1 MNPAEAE
8 QLAEQ
13 ASDAFDA
20 IKRGPSVASEAELPA
35 DESAAAAPAPAV
47 YKRGNREMAARV
59 DALHSEAQLCLEET
73 PPKPTEAL
81 QLMQKAVFVAPQDA
95 RLYTLRAEAYVLS
108 CDFRSAVLNLRKA
121 MACAESEGGATA
133 AVQRRLS
140 EVLDVQGLSLLR
152 STMPGSREQAEEAFE
167 AAAEAD
173 RMAVPPRFHLVCPAA
188 RHSPA
193 HSPATADA
201 SVVLAGA
208 GALRPRGLQRRHRCA
223 RRGDRAV
230 AGQGRA
236 ALPPAR
242 QGPLDHQELRPQ
254 HAGRDDRHRDRPE
267 DAGAEGAGGRPAQA
281 V

>member
-13 ASDAFDA
+13 DSDAFDA

-35 DESAAAAPAPAV
+35 DDSAAAAPAPAV

-133 AVQRRLS
+133 TVQRRLS

-173 RMAVPPRFHLVCPAA
+173 RMAVPPRFHLVRPARRRRPAQSPAA
-188 RHSPA
+188 
-193 HSPATADA
+193 ADA
-201 SVVLAGA
+201 A
-208 GALRPRGLQRRHRCA
+208 RCA
-223 RRGDRAV
+223 RRGWRAS
-230 AGQGRA
+230 
-236 ALPPAR
+236 PAR
-242 QGPLDHQELRPQ
+242 TTAAPSMRSARRSGCRRARTRGSTSCAPRSTGPPRTT
-254 HAGRDDRHRDRPE
+254 ATARRT
-267 DAGAEGAGGRPAQA
+267 
-281 V
+281 